1 MNDDERALAD
11 QPLDDLDAEIL
22 ARLAEALD
30 DIDPMP
36 AHLTREIKAALTWA
50 ALDAE
55 LAEITEFE
63 PALRSDPASEAEPID
78 SVAFTSSQLS
88 FMVRLSGEPGAR
100 RVDGWVTGGGVLVEL
115 QVGGQVLSA
124 ESDVHGRVEWT
135 GVPDGPLRFLI
146 HPPGATRPVITPQI
160 DM

>member
-1 MNDDERALAD
+1 MTDDESTLAD
-11 QPLDDLDAEIL
+11 QPLDDVDVEIL

-30 DIDPMP
+30 RIDPVP
-36 AHLTREIKAALTWA
+36 PHLTREIKSALTWA

-55 LAEITEFE
+55 LAQITDLE
-63 PALRSDPASEAEPID
+63 PALRSDLASEAEPVD
-78 SVAFTSSQLS
+78 SLAFTSSRLS
-88 FMVRLSGEPGAR
+88 FMVRVSGDPGDR

-115 QVGGQVLSA
+115 RVAGQVLAA

-135 GVPDGPLRFLI
+135 GVPEGPMRFLI
-146 HPPGATRPVITPQI
+146 QPPGTGRPVITPQI